1 MLYGLGQKLVDM
13 LCWMAAIY
21 TRFKNW
27 TCAMMC
33 QAGTY
38 HTRNSHSG
46 QHMYR
51 TCKFRGEENVKS
63 RKRYGVRLF
72 LYLTYPV
79 TFWNPYFSGWSRIW
93 LNQVW
98 VSKVIMK
105 LSRVIIDITKVIFSC
120 GCEWMRSTVPGCVLV
135 NWSMWLTRMLLKS
148 CMWSFNSP
156 GFPEDP
162 GDLSP
167 GGTLRKRWAL
177 RPCLDARS
185 YENG

>member
-63 RKRYGVRLF
+63 RKRYGIRLF

-79 TFWNPYFSGWSRIW
+79 TFWNPYFSGWSRIR

-105 LSRVIIDITKVIFSC
+105 LSRVIINITKWSSAADVN
-120 GCEWMRSTVPGCVLV
+120 EWGVLYLDV
-135 NWSMWLTRMLLKS
+135 FWWIDRYDWQECCWRVVCDLLIVQ
-148 CMWSFNSP
+148 
-156 GFPEDP
+156 GFLKILETFLPV
-162 GDLSP
+162 G
-167 GGTLRKRWAL
+167 R
-177 RPCLDARS
+177 
-185 YENG
+185 